1 MRQER
6 ADAQFLKLFVGKH
19 QETAMFRLFIS
30 FIYTKTNDICQA
42 VFPGTCLWMLIKKT
56 NSSSFALSTGSSQA
70 SRQLFAGGL
79 QLRPLVSPEAF
90 GGIRESGGLPR
101 IGKEGN

>member
-30 FIYTKTNDICQA
+30 FIYTKTKDICQA
-42 VFPGTCLWMLIKKT
+42 VFPGTCLWMLIKKQIPAASPYVRVPAKPA
-56 NSSSFALSTGSSQA
+56 NSCLP
-70 SRQLFAGGL
+70 GG
-79 QLRPLVSPEAF
+79 VNC
-90 GGIRESGGLPR
+90 GLW
-101 IGKEGN
+101 